1 MALITT
7 IAGGYILYYCGNSLN
22 GKSRTSK
29 LTTMN
34 ISKYDKALQA
44 AFDSSTEFLKTLD
57 DMPVGANASYENLKS
72 LWDWNLPHQ
81 GKAPEDVIDEL
92 SRCAI
97 PGLNLNQS
105 GRFFAWVIGGS
116 HPSAIAADWLTSVW
130 DQNAGLYACTPSSAI
145 VEEIAGSW
153 LKQLLKLPSQS
164 SFAFVTGCQMAN
176 FTCLNVARNHLFDQA
191 GWDIETDGFY
201 GAPRIRII
209 CGDQKH
215 NTITRALRMLGFGR
229 NVMVELPSDKDGKLL
244 ADEVRKEFERDHA
257 TPTMVILQAGEIHTG
272 AFDDFQSIIPIA
284 HAHNA
289 WVHIDGAFGLWAAAS
304 PQYAHLMEGAEG
316 ADSWATDGHKWLN
329 VPYDS
334 GYAFI
339 AHPAAHFKTFTSQA
353 GYLKE
358 DGKARDEYNWTPELS
373 RRARG
378 YTTYAVIKELGSK
391 GIENLVERC
400 CRHAAAIIESA
411 SQLPHTEVLAYP
423 IINQGLL
430 RFTNPT
436 AGEDES
442 LHDQFTEQII
452 SAINASG
459 EAFFQPSSFKG
470 KRCMRVSVSGWRTNE
485 DDVRRTI
492 AAISDA
498 ICEVS
503 RNTVN

>member
-1 MALITT
+1 MSGNTNPYRLALEN
-7 IAGGYILYYCGNSLN
+7 ALA
-22 GKSRTSK
+22 KSH
-29 LTTMN
+29 L
-34 ISKYDKALQA
+34 
-44 AFDSSTEFLKTLD
+44 FLETLD
-57 DMPVGANASYENLKS
+57 TAPVGTPETYEGLKS
-72 LWDWNLPHQ
+72 LWDWNLPLE
-81 GKAPEDVIDEL
+81 GKASEEVIDEL
-92 SRCAI
+92 NRSAL
-97 PGLNLNQS
+97 PGLNHNQS

-130 DQNAGLYACTPSSAI
+130 DQNAGLYACTPSSGIA
-145 VEEIAGSW
+145 EEIAGSW
-153 LKQLLKLPSQS
+153 LKQLLNLPPQA

-176 FTCLNVARNHLFDQA
+176 FTCLNVARNFLFDQA
-191 GWDIETDGFY
+191 GWDIEANGFY
-201 GAPRIRII
+201 GAPRVRII

-229 NVMVELPSDKDGKLL
+229 NVMVELPTDKHGKLHV
-244 ADEVRKEFERDHA
+244 DEVRKEFERDRD
-257 TPTMVILQAGEIHTG
+257 TPTMVLLQAGEIHTG
-272 AFDDFQSIIPIA
+272 AFDDFRSIIPIA

-304 PQYAHLMEGAEG
+304 PQYAHFLAGAEE

-373 RRARG
+373 RRARA
-378 YTTYAVIKELGSK
+378 YTTYAVIKELGST
-391 GIENLVERC
+391 GISNLVERC
-400 CRHAAAIIESA
+400 CRHATAIVEGA
-411 SQLPHTEVLAYP
+411 GKLPHVEVLAYP
-423 IINQGLL
+423 VINQGIV
-430 RFTNPT
+430 RFRNPS

-442 LHDQFTEQII
+442 KHDQFTEQVIA
-452 SAINASG
+452 AINATG
-459 EAFFQPSSFKG
+459 EAFFQPSTFKG

-485 DDVRRTI
+485 DDVRRAI

-498 ICEVS
+498 IESCS
-503 RNTVN
+503 RSFLY

>member
-1 MALITT
+1 M
-7 IAGGYILYYCGNSLN
+7 NS
-22 GKSRTSK
+22 
-29 LTTMN
+29 
-34 ISKYDKALQA
+34 SKYDKALQA
-44 AFDSSTEFLKTLD
+44 AFDSSTEFLKSLD
-57 DMPVGANASYENLKS
+57 DIPVGANASYENLKS

-92 SRCAI
+92 NRSAI

-153 LKQLLKLPSQS
+153 LKQLLKLPPQA

-176 FTCLNVARNHLFDQA
+176 FTCLNVARNYLFDQA
-191 GWDIETDGFY
+191 GWDFEADGFY

-229 NVMVELPSDKDGKLL
+229 NVMVEIRSDKDGKLNV
-244 ADEVRKEFERDHA
+244 DGVRKEFERDPV
-257 TPTMVILQAGEIHTG
+257 TPTIVILQAGEIHTG
-272 AFDDFQSIIPIA
+272 AFDDFKSIIPIA
-284 HAHNA
+284 HEHHA

-304 PQYAHLMEGAEG
+304 PAYAHFMEGAEE

-378 YTTYAVIKELGSK
+378 YTTYAVIKELGST
-391 GIENLVERC
+391 GISNLVERC
-400 CRHAAAIIESA
+400 CRHAASIVKGAG
-411 SQLPHTEVLAYP
+411 QLPHVEVLAYP

-430 RFTNPT
+430 RFRNPT

-442 LHDQFTEQII
+442 MHDHFTEQVIA
-452 SAINASG
+452 AINASG
-459 EAFFQPSSFKG
+459 EAFFQPSTFKG

-485 DDVRRTI
+485 DDVRRAI

-498 ICEVS
+498 IDS
-503 RNTVN
+503 RCRSLLLQQ

>member
-1 MALITT
+1 LFESVIMSINHFYAPLQK
-7 IAGGYILYYCGNSLN
+7 AFSLGNNFLN
-22 GKSRTSK
+22 
-29 LTTMN
+29 
-34 ISKYDKALQA
+34 
-44 AFDSSTEFLKTLD
+44 ELD
-57 DMPVGANASYENLKS
+57 THPVGPILSYEELKS
-72 LWDWNLPHQ
+72 LWNWDLPEK
-81 GKAPEDVIDEL
+81 GKPAEEVIEEL
-92 SRCAI
+92 NESTI

-130 DQNAGLYACTPSSAI
+130 DQNAGLYACTPSSGI
-145 VEEIAGSW
+145 VEEIAGAW
-153 LKQLLKLPSQS
+153 LKQLLKLPPQA

-176 FTCLNVARNHLFDQA
+176 FTCLNVARNYLFDQA
-191 GWDIETDGFY
+191 GWDIEAEGFY

-209 CGDQKH
+209 CSDHKH

-229 NVMVELPSDKDGKLL
+229 NVLVELPSDKDGKLHV
-244 ADEVRKEFERDHA
+244 DEVRKEFERDHV

-272 AFDDFQSIIPIA
+272 AFDDFKSIIPLA

-304 PQYAHLMEGAEG
+304 PKYTHLLEGAED

-378 YTTYAVIKELGSK
+378 YTTYAVIKELGST

-400 CRHAAAIIESA
+400 CRHAAAIVEGA
-411 SQLPHTEVLAYP
+411 GQLPHTEVLAYP

-430 RFTNPT
+430 RFKNPL
-436 AGEDES
+436 GGDVES
-442 LHDQFTEQII
+442 LHDQFTEQVIA
-452 SAINASG
+452 AINASG
-459 EAFFQPSSFKG
+459 EAFFQPSTFKR

-492 AAISDA
+492 AAIGDA
-498 ICEVS
+498 IEHVLIDK
-503 RNTVN
+503 

>member
-1 MALITT
+1 MSVNTNPYRLALESAFAESTT
-7 IAGGYILYYCGNSLN
+7 
-22 GKSRTSK
+22 
-29 LTTMN
+29 
-34 ISKYDKALQA
+34 
-44 AFDSSTEFLKTLD
+44 FLETVD
-57 DMPVGANASYENLKS
+57 TAHVGTRSSYEGLKA
-72 LWDWNLPHQ
+72 LWDWNLPVD
-81 GKAPEDVIDEL
+81 GKPAEAVIDEL
-92 SRCAI
+92 NRSAL

-105 GRFFAWVIGGS
+105 GRFFAWVIGGA

-130 DQNAGLYACTPSSAI
+130 DQNAGLYACTPSSGI

-153 LKQLLKLPSQS
+153 LKQLLKLPSHA

-176 FTCLNVARNHLFDQA
+176 FTCLNVARNYLFDQA
-191 GWDIETDGFY
+191 GWDIEAEGFY
-201 GAPRIRII
+201 GSPRIRII

-229 NVMVELPSDKDGKLL
+229 NVMVELPSDTNGKLNV
-244 ADEVRKEFERDHA
+244 DEVRKEFERDPH
-257 TPTMVILQAGEIHTG
+257 TPTMMILQAGEIHTG
-272 AFDDFQSIIPIA
+272 AFDDFKSIIPIA

-304 PQYAHLMEGAEG
+304 PTYAHLMEGAEG

-358 DGKARDEYNWTPELS
+358 DGKARDQYNWTPELS

-378 YTTYAVIKELGSK
+378 YTTYAVIKELGST
-391 GIENLVERC
+391 GIKDLVERC
-400 CRHAAAIIESA
+400 CRHAAAIVEGA
-411 SQLPHTEVLAYP
+411 GQLPHTEVLAFP

-430 RFTNPT
+430 RFRNPK

-442 LHDQFTEQII
+442 MHDQFTEQVIA
-452 SAINASG
+452 AINASG
-459 EAFFQPSSFKG
+459 EAFFQPSTFKG
-470 KRCMRVSVSGWRTNE
+470 KRCMRVSVSGWRTNDE
-485 DDVRRTI
+485 DVRRTI
-492 AAISDA
+492 AAIGDA
-498 ICEVS
+498 IDSCS
-503 RNTVN
+503 RIVINP